1 MNRLN
6 SILGTAVVLAVAIA
20 MVSAALFF
28 LPLDGSRQSQKHD
41 ARSAVTKL
49 WGDSKPPGTIHTRG
63 EEGDLTKPTDDLIAG
78 QRIIKLGN
86 VSSPELHIF
95 PRDEGTAGDAAV
107 IVCPG
112 GGFSILAWDLEG
124 FEVAKWLNSIGVT
137 VGVLKYRVPTNKLDT
152 VWKAP
157 VQDTQRAISL
167 MRELSGE
174 FGVDPDKVGVLGFSA
189 GAIAAARSG
198 LMPER
203 QYKPIDDIDKNSC
216 FPDFMMLVYAGGLVR
231 ENTKRLKSD
240 LIIDAKT
247 PPVFMIHT
255 FDDPVVIDTPL
266 ALMAALKAADV
277 PAELHIYDAGGHG
290 YGLRRVE
297 GFPVTTWPERGREW
311 LDRHG
316 WLKTAATQKMAS
328 KTVSKSASEIASE
341 TVSKSEQRAAAKTSP
356 NSVPDMTAKT
366 EVAQ

>member
-6 SILGTAVVLAVAIA
+6 SILGRAVVLVVAIA
-20 MVSAALFF
+20 MVFAACFL
-28 LPLDGSRQSQKHD
+28 LPLDGSTQAQKHD

-49 WGDSKPPGTIHTRG
+49 WGNIKPPGTIHTRG
-63 EEGDLTKPTDDLIAG
+63 EEGDLTKPSDDLIAG

-95 PRDEGTAGDAAV
+95 PRDEGTAGDAAI

-124 FEVAKWLNSIGVT
+124 IEVANWLNSIGVT

-167 MRELSGE
+167 MRKLSGD

-198 LMPER
+198 LMRER
-203 QYKPIDDIDKNSC
+203 QYKPVDDVDESSC
-216 FPDFMMLVYAGGLVR
+216 YPNFMMLVYVGGLIG
-231 ENTKRLKSD
+231 EDTKRLKPD
-240 LIIDAKT
+240 LVVDAET
-247 PPVFMIHT
+247 PPVFMVHA
-255 FDDPVVIDTPL
+255 FDDPVVLDTPV
-266 ALMAALKAADV
+266 ALLSAMKAVDV
-277 PAELHIYDAGGHG
+277 PAELHVYDAGGHG
-290 YGLRRVE
+290 YGLRRVD
-297 GFPVTTWPERGREW
+297 GLPVTTWPDRGREW

-316 WLKTAATQKMAS
+316 WLKKSSREAPATPGPAIKPNLQ
-328 KTVSKSASEIASE
+328 
-341 TVSKSEQRAAAKTSP
+341 P
-356 NSVPDMTAKT
+356 NSQSGSEA
-366 EVAQ
+366 AQ